1 MKNLLRFYN
10 LCFSIIAQNALNLN
24 MNFYHTRF
32 HPKENF
38 QNLEKSPFQK
48 KNQNKGLSQMN
59 KFLNKDSVNVAIVNK
74 KAYWVSDNTF
84 YVAKIDEEGHIDTEN
99 AKEIDVFSLS
109 NREASNLL
117 KILDSLTER

>member
-38 QNLEKSPFQK
+38 QNLENNPFQK
-48 KNQNKGLSQMN
+48 KNQSKVQSQMY
-59 KFLNKDSVNVAIVNK
+59 KLLNKDSVNVAIVNK

-84 YVAKIDEEGHIDTEN
+84 YVAKIDEEGYIDTEN
-99 AKEIDVFSLS
+99 AEQIDVFSLS
-109 NREASNLL
+109 DREASNLL